1 MGGGSM
7 KIYNTETRKKENFV
21 PINEEEVKIYTCG
34 PTVYN
39 FAHIGNLRTY
49 VFEDILVK
57 VFKYLGYDVNR
68 VMNITDVGHLES
80 DADEGEDK
88 MMKAAKREN
97 KNPLEIAR
105 YYEDKFFEDMKE
117 LNIERPNTVC
127 RATEEIDTMI
137 ELVKKL
143 EEKGYTY
150 VADGNV
156 YFDISKFEKY
166 AEFAGLEIGAEN
178 YSRVEIDE
186 NKRNQEDFVLWFTN
200 SKFENQILK
209 WDSPWGVGYPG
220 WHLEC
225 SAMSIKYLG
234 EKLDIHCGGV
244 DHIKVHHTNE
254 IAQSEAAIGHKW
266 VNYWMHGEFLN
277 DETGKMS
284 KSKGE
289 FLTLEVLKN
298 NGVNPLVYRFYL
310 LESRYRKQLV
320 FSYDNMKK
328 AEQTLGKLREKIDL
342 IEKDGDIEQDN
353 IKAYVERF
361 KDEIADDLNTA
372 NALTVLYD
380 VLKDDTLSGN
390 SKIELIKD
398 FDRVLSLD
406 LIVEKEL
413 PEGAKGLIDARIE
426 ARANKDFAKS
436 DELRDALLELGV
448 AVKDTREGMKW
459 IVK

>member
-1 MGGGSM
+1 M